1 MLEYDPNLPQ
11 EFSRLPKTRS
21 NSLFIALLI
30 AAVFLLS
37 AFLSWPR
44 SKTPLGDNMAA
55 TQQEKTLSGTLRQ
68 PPG

>member
-11 EFSRLPKTRS
+11 KFSRLPKRWS
-21 NSLFIALLI
+21 NSLVIALLI

-44 SKTPLGDNMAA
+44 SKMPLGDNMAA
-55 TQQEKTLSGTLRQ
+55 TQQEKTLSE
-68 PPG
+68 

>member
-11 EFSRLPKTRS
+11 EFSRLRS
-21 NSLFIALLI
+21 TSLFIALLI

-44 SKTPLGDNMAA
+44 SKMPLGDTMAGTQQD
-55 TQQEKTLSGTLRQ
+55 TQQEKTLRE
-68 PPG
+68 